1 VEGERT
7 AMTTGIMLESSWV
20 EFFKWLADYFSGAVA
35 VCYSKVNNLHIFPT
49 AKELEKYWS

>member
-1 VEGERT
+1 
-7 AMTTGIMLESSWV
+7 V

-49 AKELEKYWS
+49 GKASDSFWNKLTKS